1 MLNSLLIVLLLC
13 AISAFFSL
21 SEISLAAS
29 RRIKLKQL
37 VDEGNINAARVL
49 KMQETPGMF
58 FTVVQIGLNAVAIL
72 AGIVGESAFSPALKD
87 LFSRFFADPL
97 AQQLGSVC
105 SFIIVTSMFILLADL
120 TPKRIGMIK
129 PEVIALK
136 IVNPMRFC
144 LALFRPLV
152 WLFNGMAD
160 LIFKLFK
167 IPMVRNED
175 ITSDD
180 IFAIVEAGAVA
191 GVLRKQ
197 EHELI
202 ENVFE
207 LESRTVPS
215 AMTPREDVV
224 YFDREE
230 TEEDI
235 KHKIAT
241 QPHSKFLVCEGDID
255 HIIGY
260 VDSKELLNRV
270 INGQSLNLKEGVH
283 IRKALIIPDTL
294 TLSDMLES
302 FKTSGED
309 FAIILNE
316 YAMVMGIITL
326 NDVMTTLMG
335 DLIGPGQEEQI
346 VSRDEHSWLVE
357 GGTPIDDVMRAL
369 DIDDFPD
376 SSNYETI
383 AGFMMFRLRKIPKRT
398 DYVKFAGYKFEVVDI
413 DNYKIDQ
420 LLVTKID
427 DIPPVK
433 PVLQEAIPAPQT
445 TTEVPFEHEEH
456 KA

>member
-87 LFSRFFADPL
+87 LFSRFLEVPL

-241 QPHSKFLVCEGDID
+241 QP
-255 HIIGY
+255 
-260 VDSKELLNRV
+260 
-270 INGQSLNLKEGVH
+270 
-283 IRKALIIPDTL
+283 
-294 TLSDMLES
+294 
-302 FKTSGED
+302 
-309 FAIILNE
+309 
-316 YAMVMGIITL
+316 
-326 NDVMTTLMG
+326 
-335 DLIGPGQEEQI
+335 
-346 VSRDEHSWLVE
+346 
-357 GGTPIDDVMRAL
+357 
-369 DIDDFPD
+369 
-376 SSNYETI
+376 
-383 AGFMMFRLRKIPKRT
+383 
-398 DYVKFAGYKFEVVDI
+398 
-413 DNYKIDQ
+413 
-420 LLVTKID
+420 
-427 DIPPVK
+427 
-433 PVLQEAIPAPQT
+433 
-445 TTEVPFEHEEH
+445 
-456 KA
+456 

>member
-87 LFSRFFADPL
+87 LFSRFLEVPL

-316 YAMVMGIITL
+316 YAMVMGVITL

-445 TTEVPFEHEEH
+445 TSEVPFEHEEH

>member
-87 LFSRFFADPL
+87 LFSRFLEDPL

-302 FKTSGED
+302 FKT
-309 FAIILNE
+309 
-316 YAMVMGIITL
+316 
-326 NDVMTTLMG
+326 
-335 DLIGPGQEEQI
+335 
-346 VSRDEHSWLVE
+346 
-357 GGTPIDDVMRAL
+357 
-369 DIDDFPD
+369 
-376 SSNYETI
+376 
-383 AGFMMFRLRKIPKRT
+383 
-398 DYVKFAGYKFEVVDI
+398 
-413 DNYKIDQ
+413 
-420 LLVTKID
+420 
-427 DIPPVK
+427 
-433 PVLQEAIPAPQT
+433 
-445 TTEVPFEHEEH
+445 
-456 KA
+456 